1 MSEEQ
6 IRSFLIENID
16 YFVNNDL
23 ILSCFRKI
31 GWMLVKGL
39 NSLIEYSQMLYNATF
54 GMVDLTRYAEVE
66 SFLSEY
72 SVLIQAIMAL
82 SLVALGYMLIFGK
95 EKRHDLLTSVL
106 IFAVVVTSSSYLFT
120 TMGSFAVLFKDAVIS
135 GSGVADGY
143 TLVNQNLYDLKYID
157 EQIGLENM
165 SETNHPQ
172 YDSLAEQ
179 DVKMIDVTD
188 TLSNKEDGLSDA
200 AKDILG
206 KKLIYGRSGS
216 GSVLTDVSG
225 GIGGIGNT
233 YYYRYQF
240 HYARYYLNAVA
251 LLLIYF
257 GLSYVNI
264 KIVLELLRSRVFL
277 TLFSADLSSKK
288 KAVRILESVR
298 DGFYALCFT
307 AVELRLYLI
316 VTDYVNQIDIPAL
329 LQSIIVLMIA
339 FAVIGGSSIAEKIT
353 GVDAG
358 LGSAM
363 HGIMGAAHMARGAVM
378 FGMQAKQLSMLGNL
392 GRDGESGSG
401 SGNGGSNMQEQPEN
415 TQSGKMENMQTEQ
428 NANVQTEEGGNQ
440 QNLSNTEGDQRAE
453 VQEQSNMSES
463 GNGAY
468 GESGLSGAN
477 MSELDGDGSTEE
489 NFARMDEALDTGAEG
504 TKMEGQ
510 AKETSAGEGNM
521 FERWEQNQTASQEN
535 ADGKPEGNIGEQAG
549 ISEQPVEHPG
559 RMDEIPDQ
567 QRKESGSM
575 FEKPEKPTEHPDK
588 TVEGAERSMNHP
600 AGTQGMSYHPEM
612 PKEQN
617 SSSGMQ
623 GSSTPS
629 NMASERSSVS
639 EPAGKSVYAGRNSG
653 SGSMMPDRERNGNA
667 GHSQINKKE
676 KRGEDN

>member
-95 EKRHDLLTSVL
+95 EKRHDLLKSVL
-106 IFAVVVTSSSYLFT
+106 IFAVVATASSYLFT

-157 EQIGLENM
+157 EQIGLDNM
-165 SETNHPQ
+165 SETNLPQ

-188 TLSNKEDGLSDA
+188 TLSNREDGLSDA

-206 KKLIYGRSGS
+206 KRLIYGRSGS

-363 HGIMGAAHMARGAVM
+363 HGIMGATHMARGAVM

-392 GRDGESGSG
+392 GRDGENASG
-401 SGNGGSNMQEQPEN
+401 SGNGGSNMPEEPGN
-415 TQSGKMENMQTEQ
+415 TQSSQMENMQTEQ

-440 QNLSNTEGDQRAE
+440 QNLSNTEGDQRADI
-453 VQEQSNMSES
+453 QEQSNMSEA

-477 MSELDGDGSTEE
+477 MSEPDGDGSTAEE
-489 NFARMDEALDTGAEG
+489 NFARMDETLDTGAEG

-521 FERWEQNQTASQEN
+521 FERWEQNQTASQKN
-535 ADGKPEGNIGEQAG
+535 ADGNLAGNFGEQAE
-549 ISEQPVEHPG
+549 ISEQPVDPPG
-559 RMDEIPDQ
+559 KMDEIPEQ
-567 QRKESGSM
+567 QGKESGSM
-575 FEKPEKPTEHPDK
+575 FEKPEKPMEQPNK
-588 TVEGAERSMNHP
+588 TVEGAERSMNYP

-612 PKEQN
+612 PKGQN

-623 GSSTPS
+623 GSRIPS
-629 NMASERSSVS
+629 NTTSARNSVS
-639 EPAGKSVYAGRNSG
+639 EPAGRSAYAGRNSG
-653 SGSMMPDRERNGNA
+653 SGSMMPDRERNGSA
-667 GHSQINKKE
+667 GDSQINKKE
-676 KRGEDN
+676 K